1 MVESA
6 TPSGLAVI
14 HRTVDPRRTTRAADP
29 VVEPAEVIPSAAVET
44 TGATPLSPQ
53 RWAGWPPN
61 WATPLWSKSGWNGG
75 ALGWWGR
82 VEQLTDTAW
91 GCLDLNARV
100 FASMPPYLVNAS
112 ASLDADWMNNPDP
125 LLYRGW
131 SQFAKQLL
139 WDYQLGEAFVM
150 PTDWYVSGWP
160 SRFHVVPPWLVT
172 SDLDADGLPRHKI
185 GTLDVTSV
193 ILHIP
198 YQIRTDEVRGHG
210 PLEVG
215 QGRVLAANALARYA
229 TDLATSGGLPYA
241 LLVHPGRL
249 TADQAAGLKW
259 QWVGER
265 VASMG
270 LPGVLSGGVD
280 LKVLS
285 FDPEKMALV
294 DLAGWTE
301 ARIAFLLGVP
311 PPMAALPS
319 GQDSLTYNTT
329 VMIRDQHWQ
338 AGLKTFAG
346 PLMEAL
352 SGWAL
357 PRGTTAE
364 VNRDEYVRPAFVERT
379 QGYVNLFN
387 LREDDG
393 RRAMELDEIREAER
407 FDVAAPSPTL
417 TSGVLQ

>member
-1 MVESA
+1 VESRTA
-6 TPSGLAVI
+6 SGLVI
-14 HRTVDPRRTTRAADP
+14 AHRAAFPRDSVP
-29 VVEPAEVIPSAAVET
+29 ADEPAELVNSDVVEAT
-44 TGATPLSPQ
+44 NGATPMSPQ

-61 WATPLWSKSGWNGG
+61 WGPPTWNRGASLNGG
-75 ALGWWGR
+75 GWPSGWWGR
-82 VEQLTDTAW
+82 VETLTDTAW

-100 FASMPPYLVNAS
+100 FAAMPPYLVNA
-112 ASLDADWMNNPDP
+112 APSLDADWLKNPDP

-150 PTDWYVSGWP
+150 PTAWYASGWP

-172 SDLDADGLPRHKI
+172 SDVDLDGLPRHKI
-185 GTLDVTSV
+185 GNLDVTDL

-198 YQIRTDEVRGHG
+198 YQIRTDEARGHG
-210 PLEVG
+210 PLEAG
-215 QGRVLAANALARYA
+215 SGRVVAASALARYA
-229 TDLATSGGLPYA
+229 TDLAVAGGLPYA

-249 TADQAAGLKW
+249 TADQAAELKW

-265 VASMG
+265 MAAMG

-329 VMIRDQHWQ
+329 VMARDQHWQ
-338 AGLKTFAG
+338 AGLNTFVV

-357 PRGTTAE
+357 PRGTTVE
-364 VNRDEYVRPAFVERT
+364 VNRDEYVRPALNERAEAYAT
-379 QGYVNLFN
+379 LFGLVDEEGN
-387 LREDDG
+387 
-393 RRAMELDEIREAER
+393 RAITIAEIREAER
-407 FDVAAPSPTL
+407 YDLAAPSQTL